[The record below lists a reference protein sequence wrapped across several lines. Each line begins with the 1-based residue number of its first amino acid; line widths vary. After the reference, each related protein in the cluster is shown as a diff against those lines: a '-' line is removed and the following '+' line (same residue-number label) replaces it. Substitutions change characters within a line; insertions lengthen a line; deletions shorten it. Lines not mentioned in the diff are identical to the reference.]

1 MHVPNFQLLTL
12 RKPCSSEATKCE
24 FFISKL
30 LWLVGT
36 ARNAIM
42 VVITG
47 AIAAACYQYDKN
59 YFKLI
64 GDIPP
69 GVPPFQSPPF
79 SIPDVR
85 NETTGEIITKG
96 ETFTEM
102 VTHMGSGL
110 IVIPLMALL
119 ENIAVCKAF
128 GKNDDSGD

>member
-1 MHVPNFQLLTL
+1 M
-12 RKPCSSEATKCE
+12 
-24 FFISKL
+24 
-30 LWLVGT
+30 GT

-42 VVITG
+42 VIITG
-47 AIAAACYQYDKN
+47 AIAAVCYQYDKG

-69 GVPPFQSPPF
+69 GLPQFQNPPF

-85 NETTGEIITKG
+85 NETTGEIIAKG

-102 VTHMGSGL
+102 VTHLGSGL
-110 IVIPLMALL
+110 IVIPLIALL

-128 GKNDDSGD
+128 GMNDPLIDEIDCN